1 VNTGTIRIA
10 IVVALVAV
18 GALVLTNGF
27 ADTGSASGPPADGS
41 SPSSTDSSSPS
52 ATNSPAAAVETPA
65 PDAPKNTTVAVFNGT
80 DTTGLAGI
88 VAEEL
93 TTTDGYKLGQDPGD
107 VQSKPVEKTVV
118 YFVGGADA
126 AQNESDATAL
136 AHEHFKGAKVKE
148 LSSDLGVELDKGVQV
163 VIVVGLNDVSGNG

>member
-27 ADTGSASGPPADGS
+27 ADTGSAAGPPAGGS
-41 SPSSTDSSSPS
+41 SPSSTDSPSPS
-52 ATNSPAAAVETPA
+52 TTNTPPPAVETPA
-65 PDAPKNTTVAVFNGT
+65 PNAPKDTVVAVFNGT
-80 DTTGLAGI
+80 VTSGLAGI

-93 TTTDGYKLGQDPGD
+93 TGAGYQLGQDPGD
-107 VQSKPVEKTVV
+107 VPSKPVDKTVV

-136 AHEHFKGAKVKE
+136 AEKHFKGAKIKE
-148 LSSDLGVELDKGVQV
+148 LSSDLGVDVDKGVQV
-163 VIVVGLNDVSGNG
+163 VVVVGLNDVTSSG

>member
-27 ADTGSASGPPADGS
+27 ADTGSIAGPPAGGS
-41 SPSSTDSSSPS
+41 SPSSTGSASPTD
-52 ATNSPAAAVETPA
+52 TNTPPPAEETPA

-80 DTTGLAGI
+80 STTGLAGI
-88 VAEEL
+88 VAEDL
-93 TTTDGYKLGQDPGD
+93 TTDGYQLGQDPGD

-118 YFVGGADA
+118 YFAGGADA

-136 AHEHFKGAKVKE
+136 ADKHFKGAKVKE
-148 LSSDLGVELDKGVQV
+148 LSSDLGVEKLEKSVQV
-163 VIVVGLNDVSGNG
+163 VIVVGLNDVPD

>member
-27 ADTGSASGPPADGS
+27 ADTGSAAGPPAGGS
-41 SPSSTDSSSPS
+41 SPSPTGSSSPT
-52 ATNSPAAAVETPA
+52 ATNTPPPAVETPV
-65 PDAPKNTTVAVFNGT
+65 PNAPKDTFLAVFNGT

-88 VAEEL
+88 VADEL
-93 TTTDGYKLGQDPGD
+93 TTDGYQLGQDPGD
-107 VQSKPVEKTVV
+107 VPSKPVDKTVV

-136 AHEHFKGAKVKE
+136 AEKHFKGAKIKE
-148 LSSDLGVELDKGVQV
+148 LSSDLGVDVDKGVQV
-163 VIVVGLNDVSGNG
+163 VVVVGLNDVPTG

>member
-27 ADTGSASGPPADGS
+27 TDTGTAAAPSVGASSTPPAD
-41 SPSSTDSSSPS
+41 SPTST
-52 ATNSPAAAVETPA
+52 ATKTPQAPAETPA
-65 PDAPKNTTVAVFNGT
+65 PNAPKDTSVAVFNGT
-80 DTTGLAGI
+80 DTDFLAGI
-88 VAEEL
+88 VLDEL
-93 TTTDGYKLGQDPGD
+93 VNDGYEPGQEPDDAP
-107 VQSKPVEKTVV
+107 SKPVTKTVV

-136 AHEHFKGAKVKE
+136 ADTHFKGAKVKE
-148 LSSDLGVELDKGVQV
+148 LSSDLGDMVDKDVQV
-163 VIVVGLNDVSGNG
+163 VVVVGLNDVPDAG

>member
-27 ADTGSASGPPADGS
+27 ADTGSAAGPPAGGS
-41 SPSSTDSSSPS
+41 SPSSTDSSSPT
-52 ATNSPAAAVETPA
+52 ATNTSPAAVETPD
-65 PDAPKNTTVAVFNGT
+65 PNAPKDIVVAVFNGT

-93 TTTDGYKLGQDPGD
+93 TGAGYRLGQDPGD
-107 VQSKPVEKTVV
+107 VQSKPVDKTVV

-136 AHEHFKGAKVKE
+136 AHKHFKGAKVKE
-148 LSSDLGVELDKGVQV
+148 LSSDLGVEKLDKGVQV
-163 VIVVGLNDVSGNG
+163 VVVVGLNDVADSG

>member
-27 ADTGSASGPPADGS
+27 TDAGTAAAPSVGASSTPPAD
-41 SPSSTDSSSPS
+41 SPTPT
-52 ATNSPAAAVETPA
+52 ATNTKPSAVETPA
-65 PDAPKNTTVAVFNGT
+65 PNAPKDTSVAVFNGT

-93 TTTDGYKLGQDPGD
+93 TGDDYKLGQEPGD
-107 VQSKPVEKTVV
+107 VPSKPVEKTVV
-118 YFVGGADA
+118 YFVGGANV

-136 AHEHFKGAKVKE
+136 ADKHFKDAKVKE
-148 LSSDLGVELDKGVQV
+148 LSSDLGVEVVKDVQV
-163 VIVVGLNDVSGNG
+163 VVVVGLNDVPDAG

>member
-27 ADTGSASGPPADGS
+27 TDAGTAAAPSVGASSTPPAD
-41 SPSSTDSSSPS
+41 SPTPT
-52 ATNSPAAAVETPA
+52 ATNTSQAPAETPA
-65 PDAPKNTTVAVFNGT
+65 PSAPKDTTVAVFNGT
-80 DTTGLAGI
+80 VTTGLAGI

-93 TTTDGYKLGQDPGD
+93 TGDGYKLGQDPGD
-107 VQSKPVEKTVV
+107 VPSKPVEKTVV

-126 AQNESDATAL
+126 AQNRSDATAL
-136 AHEHFKGAKVKE
+136 ADQYFKGAKVKE
-148 LSSDLGVELDKGVQV
+148 LSSDLGVEELDKDVQV
-163 VIVVGLNDVSGNG
+163 VVVVGLNDVPDSG